1 MTTVRPRGLT
11 CAGMILAA
19 CGPSTEPETATGVQ
33 VVVEGLPPANAGA
46 SLKLRSEASEFILV
60 PGAPEWI
67 PPGEYTLWSD
77 PVIASSGSEDDLLF
91 ACTPDRPRLTVVAG
105 TTTTVRLVCA
115 ISARAG
121 LFLYIAGE
129 TGGVPAAVE
138 RVEGEGVVVYPY
150 STLDH
155 DIAPGP
161 LTLTAR
167 PVTGGGVTYYP
178 VPDRL
183 ELTLSAGRVTRATI
197 TYQP

>member
-1 MTTVRPRGLT
+1 MTTFRLRSLT

-19 CGPSTEPETATGVQ
+19 CGPSTEPETATTVQ

-46 SLKLRSEASEFILV
+46 SLKLRSESSEFILV

-105 TTTTVRLVCA
+105 ATTVRLRCA

-121 LFLYIAGE
+121 LFLYITGE

-138 RVEGEGVVVYPY
+138 RVEGDGVVVYPY
-150 STLDH
+150 TTFDPDLV
-155 DIAPGP
+155 PGS
-161 LTLTAR
+161 LILTAR
-167 PVTGGGVTYYP
+167 PVTGGGVTYRP
-178 VPDRL
+178 DPDRL
-183 ELTLSAGRVTRATI
+183 QLTLLAGRVTRGTI
-197 TYQP
+197 KYGR